1 MDKIIISEPWGKNLA
16 KMLQMAPKEALIS
29 QKGSFVSG
37 VEETR
42 HVCDKLCHPG
52 RLETLPPK
60 SNERESQDK
69 IQVPGQQ
76 SLHFVTK
83 YTFTT

>member
-1 MDKIIISEPWGKNLA
+1 
-16 KMLQMAPKEALIS
+16 MLQMAPKEALIS